1 MGSRSAGGKDSGGG
15 HSHHRNNAFTPPRN
29 HGGGAG
35 YSVAG
40 VATASASVAS
50 RSGAIL
56 VPSSSSSSQ
65 ANNVPRLRPMT
76 GLARADIP
84 RNTAT
89 ASASSSTTV
98 ATTTT
103 TLPRGS
109 RIVESA
115 GYYQSILQSKI
126 TDIVQEI
133 QRMQYETE
141 MANPQSKPRMALQ
154 KKHDDLLSMVQK
166 LEGQL
171 ADCNLAREHLRL
183 GSSPSDIKNSTA
195 RIIANNKEKEKE
207 IDGVFYKRKKVEED
221 IASVEAE
228 LKRRHAVVEE
238 EASNE
243 VGVTGGSIDLVEE
256 YRTLVKQ
263 LEAITVETEQQEDE
277 TVLLRHK
284 LKMMMKSNEDG
295 GNEDRGL
302 DSSQRKN
309 QKKLIESMK
318 KQLNDVE
325 EDIELAL
332 MTENEARD
340 YLLGNIDSVQSNTKE
355 HEEES
360 MQLEADVESLQEMH
374 KKLLFDKIQGG
385 TVKAYNK
392 LLQKD
397 AKLKQYLQEELPM
410 LKAKL
415 EGERSQVESN
425 IELLRNDIREKER
438 MLEMELPSNEEMELM
453 KDEMAFTGKHLDA
466 NQETMAL
473 LHQQKKKR
481 MEEVRVFKLRLQH
494 GHLVMQLQYEY
505 ATTASNHLRLLRIT
519 FVSWRTSIHLTN
531 KSNQNRRNS
540 TSRWLS

>member
-1 MGSRSAGGKDSGGG
+1 MGSRSAGGKDSGG
-15 HSHHRNNAFTPPRN
+15 HSHHRNNAFAPPRN
-29 HGGGAG
+29 EGGVVVGGGG
-35 YSVAG
+35 RSVVG

-56 VPSSSSSSQ
+56 VPSSSSSH
-65 ANNVPRLRPMT
+65 ANAPRLRPMT
-76 GLARADIP
+76 GLARADNP
-84 RNTAT
+84 RNTVA
-89 ASASSSTTV
+89 ASASSLATSV
-98 ATTTT
+98 AAATTTT

-115 GYYQSILQSKI
+115 GYYQSILQSKT
-126 TDIVQEI
+126 TDIVHEI

-154 KKHDDLLSMVQK
+154 KKHDDLLSIVQK

-171 ADCNLAREHLRL
+171 ADGNLAREHLRL
-183 GSSPSDIKNSTA
+183 GSSPGDIKNSTV
-195 RIIANNKEKEKE
+195 RIIANNKKKEKE

-221 IASVEAE
+221 IAAVEAE
-228 LKRRHAVVEE
+228 LERRHAIVEE
-238 EASNE
+238 EASKMG
-243 VGVTGGSIDLVEE
+243 GVNGVDIDLVDE

-263 LEAITVETEQQEDE
+263 LEAVTVETEQREDE

-284 LKMMMKSNEDG
+284 LTMMMKSNEDEG
-295 GNEDRGL
+295 DDDRDH

-318 KQLNDVE
+318 KQLNDAE

-332 MTENEARD
+332 MTNNEARD
-340 YLLGNIDSVQSNTKE
+340 YLLGKIDSVQSNTKE
-355 HEEES
+355 LEEES
-360 MQLEADVESLQEMH
+360 VQLEADVASLQEMH

-385 TVKAYNK
+385 TVRAYSK

-415 EGERSQVESN
+415 EDERSQVESN
-425 IELLRNDIREKER
+425 IEILRNDIREKER
-438 MLEMELPSNEEMELM
+438 MLEVELPSNEEMDLM
-453 KDEMAFTGKHLDA
+453 KDEMTFTGKHLDA

-473 LHQQKKKR
+473 LQQQKKKR
-481 MEEVRVFKLRLQH
+481 MEEVCVFKL
-494 GHLVMQLQYEY
+494 
-505 ATTASNHLRLLRIT
+505 
-519 FVSWRTSIHLTN
+519 
-531 KSNQNRRNS
+531 
-540 TSRWLS
+540 